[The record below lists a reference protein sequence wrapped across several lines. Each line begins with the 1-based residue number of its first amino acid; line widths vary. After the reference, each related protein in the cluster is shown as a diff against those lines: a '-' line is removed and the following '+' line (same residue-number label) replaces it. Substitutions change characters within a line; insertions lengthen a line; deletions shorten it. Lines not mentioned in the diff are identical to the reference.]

1 MQVWVERKNRLQQ
14 HGRLIKKFPDS
25 ETKKPKATFRKE
37 VAKKKVAFDDL
48 PRKRQQPLIQHPSVS
63 DFILSK
69 NYKVR

>member
-37 VAKKKVAFDDL
+37 VAKKKVAFDKD
-48 PRKRQQPLIQHPSVS
+48 SMS
-63 DFILSK
+63 F
-69 NYKVR
+69 